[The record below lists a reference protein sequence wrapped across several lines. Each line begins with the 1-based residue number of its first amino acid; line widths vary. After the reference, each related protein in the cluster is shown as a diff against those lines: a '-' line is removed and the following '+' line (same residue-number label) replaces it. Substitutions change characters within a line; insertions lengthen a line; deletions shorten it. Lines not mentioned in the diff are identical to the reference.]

1 MVDRDGVGSQR
12 REERG
17 EGRGIRSGLSRGANV
32 TFAVML
38 PSLWLQ
44 QQLASIHGTRAG
56 TESGFTY
63 KFHPFCAT
71 GLVKM
76 VQLIPPKTGLADRLS
91 QPELFIS
98 WDLASAEHAG

>member
-1 MVDRDGVGSQR
+1 MEWGHKDGRKGGR
-12 REERG
+12 WRG
-17 EGRGIRSGLSRGANV
+17 VRSGLSREANV

-44 QQLASIHGTRAG
+44 QQLASIYGTRAG

-63 KFHPFCAT
+63 KFNPFCARE
-71 GLVKM
+71 LVKM
-76 VQLIPPKTGLADRLS
+76 VQLTPPKTGLAERLS
-91 QPELFIS
+91 QSELFIS

>member
-12 REERG
+12 REQRG
-17 EGRGIRSGLSRGANV
+17 GGVQSGLSSGANV
-32 TFAVML
+32 TFAFML

-44 QQLASIHGTRAG
+44 QQLVRIYGTRAG

-63 KFHPFCAT
+63 KFNPVCARE
-71 GLVKM
+71 LVKM

-91 QPELFIS
+91 QSELFIS